1 MQLEWARPG
10 VLKATAH
17 AVEFA
22 ALVAAARFVAES
34 APPDIPE
41 ESLRQL
47 RHILRDY
54 DAQARR
60 LRDAPSPPGPH
71 GTGRR

>member
-1 MQLEWARPG
+1 MRLEWARPG
-10 VLKATAH
+10 ILRATAH
-17 AVEFA
+17 PFEFA

-41 ESLRQL
+41 ESLDQL
-47 RHILRDY
+47 KNVLRDY

-60 LRDAPSPPGPH
+60 LHDTSGPN
-71 GTGRR
+71 GA